1 MKRILFL
8 LVIPLLTV
16 AYASK
21 APDLVWNKS
30 YDPGPR
36 ADEGRGIA
44 IGGDGYIYITGYHD
58 NGKDYDWCTVKYSP
72 NGTREWAKLY
82 DSHKGDD
89 FADGIAI
96 GPDGYVYVCGGDS
109 ARYLIIRYAPSGE
122 VRGKWEI
129 PNSPGRDYAR
139 DIVLDAQGNVYVT
152 GADYNGV
159 ANQYLTAKLNPKS
172 GDILWRKTY
181 NTSKNENGWGIAMD
195 KSGYLYVTGSSG
207 ERCYTIKYDPE
218 GREQW
223 SKPYSKHDEDYAY
236 DVATDDAGNM
246 YVAGVA
252 YTDKTK
258 DYDFLILK
266 YTSNGELL
274 WDETYNFSQEDKAL
288 GITVN
293 KAGYLYVAGCSK
305 DRGRYNF
312 RIVKY
317 NSDGEL
323 LWTKTYNSGDDDI
336 ARDIAIDP
344 EGGYI
349 YVTGLTKLWPN
360 SEFRTL
366 KYRQYLSISG
376 YIRDEGGTGV
386 EGVKVELKGP
396 ISDLYTTASDGYYE
410 FNNLPCDENY
420 TITPS
425 KVETGA
431 IWSFS
436 PEKLFYTPLGSDEA
450 NQDFTAKRTGI
461 EEKELTDYKFL
472 IRRIIPN
479 PSNLRTVIEYEV
491 PEKLPVQLTVYN
503 PIGTPVKILDRGERK
518 AGRYR
523 IVWDGREVSSGVYFL
538 RLRAGEK
545 AITEKL
551 IIMR

>member
-1 MKRILFL
+1 MKRMFSL
-8 LVIPLLTV
+8 LAIPLLTV

-21 APDLVWNKS
+21 PPDLVWDE
-30 YDPGPR
+30 YFDPGPR
-36 ADEGRGIA
+36 ADEARGIA
-44 IGGDGYIYITGYHD
+44 ISGDGYIYVTGYHD
-58 NGKDYDWCTVKYSP
+58 NGTDKDWCIVKYNSR
-72 NGTREWAKLY
+72 GSREWVKLY

-89 FADGIAI
+89 FADGVAI

-109 ARYLIIRYAPSGE
+109 AHYLVVRYATSGE

-129 PNSPGRDYAR
+129 PNPPGPDYAR
-139 DIVLDAQGNVYVT
+139 DIVIDDQGNIYVT
-152 GADYNGV
+152 GSDYNGV
-159 ANQYLTAKLNPKS
+159 TMQCLTAKLTPT
-172 GDILWRKTY
+172 GDILWKKTY

-195 KSGYLYVTGSSG
+195 KSGYLYITGSSG
-207 ERCYTIKYDPE
+207 ERCFIIKYDQR

-223 SKPYSKHDEDYAY
+223 TKLYSQHDKDYAY
-236 DVATDDAGNM
+236 DVTCDDAGNV

-258 DYDFLILK
+258 DYDFLLVK
-266 YTSNGELL
+266 YNSNGDKL
-274 WDETYNFSQEDKAL
+274 WDKTYNFSQEDKAL

-293 KAGYLYVAGCSK
+293 KAGYIYVAGCSK
-305 DRGRYNF
+305 DKNRYNF
-312 RIVKY
+312 RIGKY
-317 NSDGEL
+317 NPDGEL
-323 LWTKTYNSGDDDI
+323 LWTKLYNSGDDDI
-336 ARDIAIDP
+336 AWDISVDP

-360 SEFRTL
+360 SELRTL

-376 YIRDEGGTGV
+376 HIRDEGGAGV

-425 KVETGA
+425 KVEAGA

-436 PEKLFYTPLGSDEA
+436 PEKLFYTPLGSDEV
-450 NQDFTAKRTGI
+450 NQDFTAKKTGI
-461 EEKELTDYKFL
+461 EEKGTTGYKFL
-472 IRRIIPN
+472 LKPITPN
-479 PSNLRTVIEYEV
+479 PIVGRMVIEYEI
-491 PEKLPVQLTVYN
+491 PKRLPVQLTVYASTGI
-503 PIGTPVKILDRGERK
+503 PLKILDKGERE

-523 IVWDGREVSSGVYFL
+523 VVWDGRIPSGVYFL
-538 RLRAGEK
+538 RLQAGRE
-545 AITEKL
+545 TTVEKL